1 MEYLHLHRFLKSA
14 FRPGPDPVRLDEDL
28 WISHGDFTSRSDH
41 ILPGETRYLDALQ
54 FWPTGVP

>member
-1 MEYLHLHRFLKSA
+1 MEYLHLHRVLKSA

-54 FWPTGVP
+54 F